1 MITFDLKCA
10 HGHVFEGWF
19 GSSADYAR
27 QYDQRMICCPV
38 CGNDQIAKAIM
49 APNIS
54 AKSNQ
59 KSLQNPNPALSA
71 RPDPEALP
79 AQMRD
84 MLQAIAQ
91 KQAEMLPSSTWVG
104 GQFPEEV
111 RAIYYGETP
120 NRLIHGEASPSE
132 ARELAE
138 EGVPIM
144 PMLTPF
150 APPKAQN

>member
-27 QYDQRMICCPV
+27 QCDQRMICCPL
-38 CGNDQIAKAIM
+38 CGNDHIAKAVM

-59 KSLQNPNPALSA
+59 KSMAKPNAVPVAVPNP
-71 RPDPEALP
+71 DALP
-79 AQMRD
+79 TQMRD

-144 PMLTPF
+144 PMLIPF